1 MAAEYARRRGGRDGS
16 ASLACRDGRRR
27 VPAARP
33 ARLAAGHAATGAG
46 LTRRTTSIDTARP
59 GGAPGRA
66 VVDVR
71 GQDVATGADGEAR
84 VVGRL
89 AATVEVDERTG
100 EVLAVTTEAGGPLD
114 ALVGLSLRSG
124 YGRRLDAAFPDDA
137 AARTLAYS
145 ALSDLGGAFLVSGY
159 ALLRLGRMPAT
170 PELAERQA
178 RAQADVCIGWESG
191 SPLLETLL
199 RAGRSPIPYGPLAP
213 VIDADDPLGW
223 HPMAPLATG
232 TVRRRRL
239 LDVAAGDAGDP
250 GLAARSHFRDSYA
263 ADDEDGRGEMVMHE
277 YVVHAAVDRAR
288 RLARVAVEPRVLPWR
303 ECPGAVASAQRL
315 VGVAIDDIPA
325 RVRRD
330 LVGTSTCTHLNSTL
344 RCLADLGTLAPTS
357 FS

>member
-1 MAAEYARRRGGRDGS
+1 MVAVGYPQPGPHDSLPATPSRAPGS
-16 ASLACRDGRRR
+16 
-27 VPAARP
+27 
-33 ARLAAGHAATGAG
+33 
-46 LTRRTTSIDTARP
+46 TRRTTSIDTTRP

-66 VVDVR
+66 VADVR

-84 VVGRL
+84 IVGRL

-137 AARTLAYS
+137 AGRTLAYS

-159 ALLRLGRMPAT
+159 SLLRLGRMPAT

-178 RAQADVCIGWESG
+178 QAQADVCIGWESG

-232 TVRRRRL
+232 GVRRRRL
-239 LDVAAGDAGDP
+239 LDVSAGDP
-250 GLAARSHFRDSYA
+250 GDPGDPGNPEGTAALTARSHFHDWYA

-277 YVVHAAVDRAR
+277 YVVHAAVDHER

-344 RCLADLGTLAPTS
+344 RCLADLGTLAPAS